1 MNAISDISQILDT
14 IQGKAET
21 NCFLLSNEIENLY
34 KKGVLHCYTSGGN
47 VVLLQDR
54 ANSKRLYYFIND
66 FDSIIE
72 LPEDSDYLC
81 EVIYRGDKIP
91 EREIEYLQK
100 LGFEQNAVRSIYQLF
115 YKDATP
121 YTMRSGCE
129 IRFANSLNE
138 VEEACQLFNATFDN
152 ISGDFIS
159 PDEYESLLTGKTITV
174 AIDENG
180 NIAGAYQHDCAK
192 NVAWGRHLAVKGGY
206 RGRSVGK
213 DLLYDYIERYHEQ
226 GANRYMLWCTIDNT
240 AAVRMYDSTG
250 FKTIGRNCIS
260 MVKKSN
266 IK

>member
-1 MNAISDISQILDT
+1 MNTISDITQILNV
-14 IQGKAET
+14 IQGKTKT
-21 NCFLLSNEIENLY
+21 NCFLLPNEIEILY
-34 KKGVLHCYTSGGN
+34 QKGELHCYKSGDN
-47 VVLLQDR
+47 VVFLQDR
-54 ANSKRLYYFIND
+54 ANSKRLYYFIKD

-72 LPEDSDYLC
+72 LPEESDYLC
-81 EVIYRGDKIP
+81 EVIYRGETIP
-91 EREIEYLQK
+91 EKEIVYLER
-100 LGFEQNAVRSIYQLF
+100 LGFERNAIRSIYQLL
-115 YKDATP
+115 YKEVTP
-121 YTMRSGCE
+121 YVMRSGCE
-129 IRFANSLNE
+129 IRLANNLDE

-159 PDEYESLLTGKTITV
+159 PEECETLLTVKAITV

-180 NIAGAYQHDCAK
+180 KIAGAYQHDCAK

-260 MVKKSN
+260 MVKTKK